1 MPLFFFIIGFI
12 LVDSGFR
19 GNAQA
24 LYSQFASDAKGFV
37 ALFAVIVILGAV
49 GVSSAMRPIAKGMLF
64 LVFVVFFVRN
74 GNQIVSG
81 IESAVNASASV
92 APGGSDI
99 SPSSMPAASTNSGG
113 GLLSGVTQGINSVSG
128 DINQVSNDVNTISN
142 TVQQASGIA
151 DGIMGIVGMFG

>member
-49 GVSSAMRPIAKGMLF
+49 GVSSAMRPVAKGMLF

-92 APGGSDI
+92 APGTSDI
-99 SPSSMPAASTNSGG
+99 GSSVSSTNSGA
-113 GLLSGVTQGINSVSG
+113 GLMSGVAQGINSVSS
-128 DINQVSNDVNTISN
+128 DINQVSNDVNTVSN

-151 DGIMGIVGMFG
+151 DDIMGIVGMFG